1 MSEPTDTSR
10 DLPAHAR
17 ERLKGLRT
25 SAHSTGVFTSDF
37 SVNEFLLVRKAGF
50 EPIGLCVGTCVYHVG
65 VQYGSWSKNQ
75 EMDVLSKAMYHARE
89 LAMSRM
95 RAEATAMKADGIVGV
110 KLTIKRLEWDDQLL
124 EFIAIGTGVVHGE
137 GRAGFRAHDGGPF
150 TSDLSGQ
157 DFWSLLHSGYR
168 PVEMV
173 MGSCVYH
180 VAHRG
185 MFSTLARAGQNV
197 ELENFTAAMYEAREI
212 AIERMQHEAAAA
224 KAEGV
229 VGVDIHEGSH
239 GWQTHVIEF
248 FAIGTAVL
256 PLAQEIAPDKIA
268 DPIMVL
274 SVND

>member
-1 MSEPTDTSR
+1 MTNEI
-10 DLPAHAR
+10 PAHAQ
-17 ERLKGLRT
+17 ERLKGLRK
-25 SAHSTGVFTSDF
+25 SLHSSGVFTSDF
-37 SVNEFLLVRKAGF
+37 TVNEFLLVRKAGF

-65 VQYGSWSKNQ
+65 IQYGSWSKNQ
-75 EMDVLSKAMYHARE
+75 ELEVLSRAMYHARE

-95 RAEATAMKADGIVGV
+95 RAEATAMGADGIVGV
-110 KLTIKRLEWDDQLL
+110 KLTIKRLEWDEHLL

-137 GRAGFRAHDGGPF
+137 GHKGFRAHDGGPF

-185 MFSTLARAGQNV
+185 MFSALSQTNQNV
-197 ELENFTAAMYEAREI
+197 ELTNFTSAMYEAREI
-212 AIERMQHEAAAA
+212 AIERMQHEAGAA

-256 PLAQEIAPDKIA
+256 PLDQEIAPAKIA

>member
-1 MSEPTDTSR
+1 MANEIPV
-10 DLPAHAR
+10 HAR
-17 ERLKGLRT
+17 KRLEGLRQAGST
-25 SAHSTGVFTSDF
+25 SGVFTSDF

-50 EPIGLCVGTCVYHVG
+50 EPVGLCVGTCIYHVG
-65 VQYGSWSKNQ
+65 IQYGSWTKNQ
-75 EMDVLSKAMYHARE
+75 ELDVLSRAMYHARE

-95 RAEATAMKADGIVGV
+95 RAEAAAMNADGIVGV
-110 KLTIKRLEWDDQLL
+110 KLTIKRLEWDEHLL
-124 EFIAIGTGVVHGE
+124 EFIAIGTGVVHGA
-137 GRAGFRAHDGGPF
+137 GHRGFRAHDGGPF

-157 DFWSLLHSGYR
+157 DFWSLLHAGYR

-185 MFSTLARAGQNV
+185 VFSGLATVGRNV
-197 ELENFTAAMYEAREI
+197 ELENYTSAMYEAREI
-212 AIERMQHEAAAA
+212 AVERMQAEALAA

-229 VGVDIHEGSH
+229 VGVDIHEGNH
-239 GWQTHVIEF
+239 GWKTHVIEF

-256 PLAQEIAPDKIA
+256 PLDQEIAPEKIA

>member
-1 MSEPTDTSR
+1 MADVI
-10 DLPAHAR
+10 PAHAA
-17 ERLKGLRT
+17 ERLRGVRST
-25 SAHSTGVFTSDF
+25 ADATGVFTSDF
-37 SVNEFLLVRKAGF
+37 SVNEFVLVRKAGF

-65 VQYGSWSKNQ
+65 VQYRNWSKNQ
-75 EMDVLSKAMYHARE
+75 EMDVLSRAMYHARE

-95 RAEATAMKADGIVGV
+95 RAEATAMAADGIVGV
-110 KLTIKRLEWDDQLL
+110 KLTIKRLEWDQHLL
-124 EFIAIGTGVVHGE
+124 EFIAMGTGVVHGK
-137 GRAGFRAHDGGPF
+137 GRKGFRAHDGGPF

-168 PVEMV
+168 PVELV

-185 MFSTLARAGQNV
+185 LLSSLKTIARNAELKNFSS
-197 ELENFTAAMYEAREI
+197 AMYEAREI

-239 GWQTHVIEF
+239 GWKTHVIEF
-248 FAIGTAVL
+248 FAVGTAVL
-256 PLAQEIAPDKIA
+256 PLEKEIAPERIA

>member
-1 MSEPTDTSR
+1 MTADIPV
-10 DLPAHAR
+10 HAQ
-17 ERLKGLRT
+17 ERLKGLRS

-65 VQYGSWSKNQ
+65 IQYGSWSKNQ
-75 EMDVLSKAMYHARE
+75 ELDVLSKAMYHARE

-95 RAEATAMKADGIVGV
+95 RAEATAMGADGIVGV
-110 KLTIKRLEWDDQLL
+110 KLTIKRLEWDEHLL
-124 EFIAIGTGVVHGE
+124 EFIAIGTGVVHGD
-137 GRAGFRAHDGGPF
+137 GHKGFRAHDGGPF

-185 MFSTLARAGQNV
+185 ILSGLGSVGRNV
-197 ELENFTAAMYEAREI
+197 ELENFTSAMY
-212 AIERMQHEAAAA
+212 
-224 KAEGV
+224 
-229 VGVDIHEGSH
+229 
-239 GWQTHVIEF
+239 
-248 FAIGTAVL
+248 GT
-256 PLAQEIAPDKIA
+256 P
-268 DPIMVL
+268 M
-274 SVND
+274 

>member
-1 MSEPTDTSR
+1 MTSEIP
-10 DLPAHAR
+10 LHAR
-17 ERLKGLRT
+17 QRLKGLRST
-25 SAHSTGVFTSDF
+25 VHSSGVFTSDF

-50 EPIGLCVGTCVYHVG
+50 EPIGLCVGSCVYHVG
-65 VQYGSWSKNQ
+65 IQYGSWNKNQ
-75 EMDVLSKAMYHARE
+75 ELDVLSKAMYHSRE
-89 LAMSRM
+89 LALSRM
-95 RAEATAMKADGIVGV
+95 RAEATAMGADGIVGV
-110 KLTIKRLEWDDQLL
+110 KLTIKRLEWDAHLL

-137 GRAGFRAHDGGPF
+137 GHKGFRAHDGGPF

-157 DFWSLLHSGYR
+157 DFWSLLHAGYR

-185 MFSTLARAGQNV
+185 VLSALARASQNI
-197 ELENFTAAMYEAREI
+197 ELENFTSAMYEAREI
-212 AIERMQHEAAAA
+212 AIERMQFEAAAA

-229 VGVDIHEGSH
+229 VGVDIHEGNH

-256 PLAQEIAPDKIA
+256 PLNQEIAPAKIA

>member
-1 MSEPTDTSR
+1 MSDAI
-10 DLPAHAR
+10 PAHAA

-25 SAHSTGVFTSDF
+25 SAHPTGVFTSDF

-50 EPIGLCVGTCVYHVG
+50 EPIGLCVGSCVYHVG
-65 VQYGSWSKNQ
+65 IQYGSWSRNQ
-75 EMDVLSKAMYHARE
+75 ELSVLSKAMYHARE
-89 LAMSRM
+89 LAMTRM
-95 RAEATAMKADGIVGV
+95 RAEATAMGADGIVGV
-110 KLTIKRLEWDDQLL
+110 KLTIKRLEWDQHLL

-137 GRAGFRAHDGGPF
+137 GHKGFRAHDGGPF

-157 DFWSLLHSGYR
+157 DFWALLHAGYR

-185 MFSTLARAGQNV
+185 MLSGLATVGRNV
-197 ELENFTAAMYEAREI
+197 ELENFTSAMYEAREI
-212 AIERMQHEAAAA
+212 AIERMQHEAAAS

-256 PLAQEIAPDKIA
+256 PLEQEIAPERIP

>member
-1 MSEPTDTSR
+1 MDSPATHI
-10 DLPAHAR
+10 PAHAAA
-17 ERLKGLRT
+17 RLKGLRS

-50 EPIGLCVGTCVYHVG
+50 EPIGLCVGSCVYHVG
-65 VQYGSWSKNQ
+65 IQYGSWSKNQ
-75 EMDVLSKAMYHARE
+75 ELDVLSKAMYHARE

-95 RAEATAMKADGIVGV
+95 RAEATAMGADGIVGV
-110 KLTIKRLEWDDQLL
+110 KLTIKRLEWDANLL
-124 EFIAIGTGVVHGE
+124 EFIALGTGVVHGD
-137 GRAGFRAHDGGPF
+137 GHRGFRAHDGGPF

-185 MFSTLARAGQNV
+185 MFASLSSVGRNV
-197 ELENFTAAMYEAREI
+197 ELENFTSALYEAREI
-212 AIERMQHEAAAA
+212 AIERMQHEASAA

-248 FAIGTAVL
+248 FAVGTAVL
-256 PLAQEIAPDKIA
+256 PLDQEIAPERIA

>member
-1 MSEPTDTSR
+1 MTL
-10 DLPAHAR
+10 DLPHHAR

-25 SAHSTGVFTSDF
+25 SQHSSGVFTSDF
-37 SVNEFLLVRKAGF
+37 RVNEFLLVRKAGF
-50 EPIGLCVGTCVYHVG
+50 EPIGLCVGSCVYHVG
-65 VQYGSWSKNQ
+65 VQYGSWRKNE
-75 EMDVLSKAMYHARE
+75 EMQVLSKAMYNARE
-89 LAMSRM
+89 LAMTRM
-95 RAEATAMKADGIVGV
+95 RAEASIMGADGIVGV
-110 KLTIKRLEWDDQLL
+110 KLTIKRLEWDEHLL

-137 GRAGFRAHDGGPF
+137 GSTRFRAHDGGPF

-157 DFWSLLHSGYR
+157 DFWSLLHAGYR

-185 MFSTLARAGQNV
+185 MLATAASAGQNM
-197 ELENFTAAMYEAREI
+197 ELENFTGAMYEAREI
-212 AIERMQHEAAAA
+212 AIERMQAEAAAA

-256 PLAQEIAPDKIA
+256 PLAQEIAPDRIA

-274 SVND
+274 TIND

>member
-1 MSEPTDTSR
+1 MADVI
-10 DLPAHAR
+10 PAHAA
-17 ERLKGLRT
+17 ERLRGVRST
-25 SAHSTGVFTSDF
+25 VDATGVFTSDF
-37 SVNEFLLVRKAGF
+37 SVNEFLLVRRAGF
-50 EPIGLCVGTCVYHVG
+50 EPIGLCVGSCVYHVG
-65 VQYGSWSKNQ
+65 VQYRNWSRNQ
-75 EMDVLSKAMYHARE
+75 EMDVLSRAMYHARE

-95 RAEATAMKADGIVGV
+95 RAEATAMGADGIVGV
-110 KLTIKRLEWDDQLL
+110 KLTIKRLEWDRHLL
-124 EFIAIGTGVVHGE
+124 EFIAIGTGVVHGK
-137 GRAGFRAHDGGPF
+137 GRKDFRAHDGGPF

-180 VAHRG
+180 VGHRG
-185 MFSTLARAGQNV
+185 PLSSLNTIGRNV
-197 ELENFTAAMYEAREI
+197 ELGNFTAAMYEAREI

-239 GWQTHVIEF
+239 GWKTNVIEF
-248 FAIGTAVL
+248 FAVGTAVL
-256 PLAQEIAPDKIA
+256 PLEKGIVLEQIA